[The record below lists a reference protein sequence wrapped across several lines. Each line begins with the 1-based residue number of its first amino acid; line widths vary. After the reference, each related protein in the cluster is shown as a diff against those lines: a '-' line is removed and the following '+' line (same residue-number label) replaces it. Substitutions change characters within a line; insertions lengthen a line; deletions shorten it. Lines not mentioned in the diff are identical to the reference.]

1 MNNEDNATVINP
13 AHGEY
18 GAAEQDATDPNANE
32 ERYVEDES
40 LKGLK
45 RDVVKEMLVESLAQ
59 TEAPGSFAAFYALAD
74 FVNPILMIDN
84 DGPPIRLPLQETDAA
99 RIIAASHK
107 APFGQGSETI
117 VDESVRKTYELNRD
131 QFSILDSGFPRVVF
145 NCVQGAANLLGIMP
159 NQGEIRAE
167 LYKLLL
173 YEKGAHF
180 RPHTE

>member
-1 MNNEDNATVINP
+1 MNNLDIATVTNP
-13 AHGEY
+13 GYGEY
-18 GAAEQDATDPNANE
+18 GTAEQDATYGNADE
-32 ERYVEDES
+32 ERYVEDKS
-40 LKGLK
+40 LKGLGSGVIK
-45 RDVVKEMLVESLAQ
+45 RLLVDSLAK
-59 TEAPGSFAAFYALAD
+59 TEAPGSFAAFYAVPD
-74 FVNPILMIDN
+74 FVNPILMVDN

-107 APFGQGSETI
+107 APFGQGSETV
-117 VDESVRKTYELNRD
+117 VDESVRKTFELNRD
-131 QFSILDSGFPRVVF
+131 QFTILDSGFPRVIF
-145 NCVQGAANLLGIMP
+145 NCVQGAVNLLGIMP